1 MAHPRIVAWICF
13 VCLMTLLL
21 ASCAAEPSDAQPA
34 AAPSPVIE
42 TMLSKADSAKYLKP
56 LENVL

>member
-1 MAHPRIVAWICF
+1 
-13 VCLMTLLL
+13 MTLLL